1 MQIEVYFHQL
11 QAQID
16 GAPFVT
22 SSAVTYDKRGPSLG
36 FIRGDLIL
44 DDGSTLHFREFVDTQ
59 TTIERDIYA
68 YQYRDAV
75 GNLIFR
81 YDNADHHRKLQLAT
95 HPHHKHAGSEANI
108 VAAAAPT
115 LADVLAE
122 IEQLL

>member
-11 QAQID
+11 QAKID
-16 GAPFVT
+16 GAPFVI
-22 SSAVTYDKRGPSLG
+22 SSAVNYDKRGPSLG

-44 DDGSTLHFREFVDTQ
+44 NDGSTLHFREFVDTQ

-81 YDNADHHRKLQLAT
+81 YDNADHHRKLHLAT
-95 HPHHKHAGSEANI
+95 HPHHKHDGSEANI
-108 VAAAAPT
+108 IAAAAPT